1 MHGVLGVVEGLLAGG
16 RQGDLRGPAV
26 VAVGGALEV
35 SAFDEAVDNG
45 GDRGLGDGQAISEL
59 RRPLAPLV
67 DERQHSE
74 LGQRETSGAALE
86 HASETNQR
94 ADIRVPH
101 DPHQHSSAIELFRGR
116 RPSGREARRRGQ
128 RVVVGGIVAVV
139 RHQPGHTVDRPI
151 EQKCHE
157 RGESADHAHINV

>member
-1 MHGVLGVVEGLLAGG
+1 MTPASTNSRSHGQMAASGCRVMLSSSTFSTSGVSAAITM
-16 RQGDLRGPAV
+16 PTI
-26 VAVGGALEV
+26 VAVGGALAA

-67 DERQHSE
+67 DECQHSE

-86 HASETNQR
+86 RASETNQR

-101 DPHQHSSAIELFRGR
+101 DPHQH
-116 RPSGREARRRGQ
+116 
-128 RVVVGGIVAVV
+128 
-139 RHQPGHTVDRPI
+139 
-151 EQKCHE
+151 
-157 RGESADHAHINV
+157 